1 MPNLRYMDTRPR
13 LPFII
18 LLYNLLAAF
27 LSLKVVFNSLHTEGL
42 CIPPLWTKFWDNRE
56 LVLMCPETTYNEKSR
71 IDKCKKS
78 IFTESND
85 VFELQQAVKCN
96 AD

>member
-1 MPNLRYMDTRPR
+1 MDTRLR
-13 LPFII
+13 FLFIII

-27 LSLKVVFNSLHTEGL
+27 LSQKVVFNSLPTEGL
-42 CIPPLWTKFWDNRE
+42 CIPPLRTKFWGKGE
-56 LVLMCPETTYNEKSR
+56 LALMCPETTYNVKSR
-71 IDKCKKS
+71 TDRYEKS

>member
-1 MPNLRYMDTRPR
+1 MSKLRYMDTRACF
-13 LPFII
+13 PFIR
-18 LLYNLLAAF
+18 LVYNLLAAF

-42 CIPPLWTKFWDNRE
+42 CIPPLWTKLWDNRE
-56 LVLMCPETTYNEKSR
+56 LVLMYPETTYNEKSR

-85 VFELQQAVKCN
+85 VFEL
-96 AD
+96 